1 MPRPLTARGFATGGC
16 GMFQLPLVARNQ
28 VFCYNKARKNVKEV
42 VPVKLNEK
50 ILYYRKAARLSQ
62 EELAARVG
70 VSRQAVSKWEL
81 GDATPEVD
89 KLLALAKVFG
99 VTTDE
104 LLSEA
109 EPAKV
114 QGEAPPQGQPAA
126 HTVPTASSVDPFDKA
141 TGFLGRMVQRY
152 GWIFGVRIALSGLG
166 LTIIGVL
173 ARWGFGA
180 MFQTS
185 QSMMSGI
192 GGFGGMGGVTF
203 SGDVPPGLQQEILG
217 ELGYAT
223 ASPLGGMEG
232 FFLGF
237 ATVLL
242 VLGVLTMIAGAALA
256 AYLYQKGNK
265 KS

>member
-1 MPRPLTARGFATGGC
+1 
-16 GMFQLPLVARNQ
+16 MFQLPLVARNQ

-126 HTVPTASSVDPFDKA
+126 HT
-141 TGFLGRMVQRY
+141 
-152 GWIFGVRIALSGLG
+152 
-166 LTIIGVL
+166 
-173 ARWGFGA
+173 
-180 MFQTS
+180 
-185 QSMMSGI
+185 
-192 GGFGGMGGVTF
+192 
-203 SGDVPPGLQQEILG
+203 
-217 ELGYAT
+217 
-223 ASPLGGMEG
+223 
-232 FFLGF
+232 
-237 ATVLL
+237 
-242 VLGVLTMIAGAALA
+242 
-256 AYLYQKGNK
+256 
-265 KS
+265 

>member
-1 MPRPLTARGFATGGC
+1 MTLGETI
-16 GMFQLPLVARNQ
+16 Q
-28 VFCYNKARKNVKEV
+28 
-42 VPVKLNEK
+42 
-50 ILYYRKAARLSQ
+50 YYRKRAGLSQ
-62 EELAARVG
+62 EALAELAG

-89 KLLALAKVFG
+89 KLLALAKAFG

-109 EPAKV
+109 EPARA
-114 QGEAPPQGQPAA
+114 QGEAPPQGQPAD
-126 HTVPTASSVDPFDKA
+126 HTVPTASPVDPFDKA

-223 ASPLGGMEG
+223 ASPLGGDGGLFPGLCHRIPGPRGADHDRWCGPGGIPLPKGEQK
-232 FFLGF
+232 
-237 ATVLL
+237 VLSRR
-242 VLGVLTMIAGAALA
+242 VRGTHCAYFKESQRSIAGTGPPNGVLRDAGQALR
-256 AYLYQKGNK
+256 QKD
-265 KS
+265 S

>member
-1 MPRPLTARGFATGGC
+1 M
-16 GMFQLPLVARNQ
+16 
-28 VFCYNKARKNVKEV
+28 
-42 VPVKLNEK
+42 KLNEK
-50 ILYYRKAARLSQ
+50 ILHYRKAAKLSQ
-62 EELAARVG
+62 EELAAQVG

-180 MFQTS
+180 MFDTS
-185 QSMMSGI
+185 ENFMS
-192 GGFGGMGGVTF
+192 GFGGMGGVEF
-203 SGDVPPGLQQEILG
+203 SPGTPPEVQQAILE
-217 ELGYAT
+217 ELGMVPA
-223 ASPLGGMEG
+223 ASPLSGIEG
-232 FFLGF
+232 FFLGA
-237 ATVLL
+237 ATVAMAA
-242 VLGVLTMIAGAALA
+242 GVVMMIAGAVLA
-256 AYLYQKGNK
+256 AWLYQKGNK
-265 KS
+265 NL